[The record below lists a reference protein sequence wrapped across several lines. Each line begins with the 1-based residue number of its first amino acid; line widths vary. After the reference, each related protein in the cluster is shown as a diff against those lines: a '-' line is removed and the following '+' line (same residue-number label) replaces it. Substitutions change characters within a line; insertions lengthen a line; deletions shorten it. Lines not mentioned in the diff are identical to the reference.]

1 MRKPEWLYSWTWSEA
16 DEIRLSS
23 AANDLD
29 ALSNELSSLA
39 ETCCNQGK
47 TSLSSDLI
55 SDAGAHYEEEL
66 IRWKQKMESEVVS
79 NLRASAAAIRGTV
92 AERQTLWDQFQSEIR
107 KFDAWVKEQ
116 AEKIA
121 E

>member
-16 DEIRLSS
+16 DEIRLSA

-39 ETCCNQGK
+39 ESCCSQGK
-47 TSLSSDLI
+47 TSLSSDFI
-55 SDAGAHYEEEL
+55 SDAGTHYEEAL
-66 IRWKQKMESEVVS
+66 IRWKQDMESEVVS

-92 AERQTLWDQFQSEIR
+92 AERQTLWDQFQSEMR
-107 KFDAWVKEQ
+107 KFNAWLKEQ